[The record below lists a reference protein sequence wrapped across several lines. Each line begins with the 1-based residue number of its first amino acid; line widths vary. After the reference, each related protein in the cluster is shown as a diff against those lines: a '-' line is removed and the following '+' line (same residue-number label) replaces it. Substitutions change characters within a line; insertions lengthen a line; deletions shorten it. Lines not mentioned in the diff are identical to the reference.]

1 MSLPLPHAPI
11 SITPTIFISCRAIVP
26 FAHMSQ
32 SKLHYVDVLRGIAIL
47 GVIWL
52 HFSGDTL
59 LVEHVSERIR
69 YIVQQ
74 GGGGV
79 QLFFLASAF
88 TLFRSAQYRMGKE
101 PHATRSFFIRRLF
114 RIVPMYYLGIAYYL
128 WQNGTGPQPFL
139 DTQLPNSPDNVV
151 GNLFF
156 LQAVNP
162 YWQWL
167 LPGSWSIATEMAF
180 YLLVPLLVYYIRDLQ
195 SALRFVLIA
204 LVLRAGITLVLR
216 SHPLIPEADLWESYL
231 YFFLPSQLPVFAL
244 GIVFYFLVEQEMPKR
259 IPSLEL
265 GGITLLLLAQ
275 WGSGTFFLLPHHFE
289 MAFGFL
295 LMALLLRRMTWD
307 HLPGRVLRH
316 IGKVSFSL
324 YITHWAVLYWMS
336 KAGWIIV
343 PVDQGLAF
351 AALGYLWRFALVL
364 TLATLLSTL
373 TYRLVEQPGIR
384 LGERLIQRLNR
395 PAPPSTPAP

>member
-1 MSLPLPHAPI
+1 
-11 SITPTIFISCRAIVP
+11 
-26 FAHMSQ
+26 MSQ
-32 SKLHYVDVLRGIAIL
+32 SKLDYIDALRGLAIL

-59 LVEHVSERIR
+59 LVEQVSERVR
-69 YIVQQ
+69 FIVQQ

-101 PHATRSFFIRRLF
+101 AHATRNFFIRRVF

-128 WQNGTGPQPFL
+128 WQNGFGPQPFL
-139 DTQLPNSPDNVV
+139 DTTLPNSPDNIV

-180 YLLVPLLVYYIRDLQ
+180 YLLVPLLVHYIRDLNG
-195 SALRFVLIA
+195 ALRFVLGA
-204 LVLRAGITLVLR
+204 LVLRVVLVLALR
-216 SHPLIPEADLWESYL
+216 AFPLIPDAQLWESYL
-231 YFFLPSQLPVFAL
+231 FFFLPAQLPVFGL
-244 GIVFYFLVEQEMPKR
+244 GVVLYFLVSQELPRR
-259 IPSLEL
+259 IPTAEL
-265 GGITLLLLAQ
+265 SVLAALLLAQ
-275 WGSGTFFLLPHHFE
+275 WGSGTFLLLPHHFE

-295 LMALLLRRMTWD
+295 LMALILRRLSWD
-307 HLPGRVLRH
+307 HLPGKVLRH
-316 IGKVSFSL
+316 IGKVSFSM
-324 YITHWAVLYWMS
+324 YVIHWAVLYGFS
-336 KAGWIIV
+336 KAGWIVV

-351 AALGYLWRFALVL
+351 AALGYLWRLAAVL
-364 TLATLLSTL
+364 AVATALSTL

-384 LGERLIQRLNR
+384 LGERLITRLQQRNI
-395 PAPPSTPAP
+395 PST